1 MALIRVYKSP
11 TLQPHQRLI
20 LSYDPG
26 RGPTNFSNFSDDF
39 FGVCKKKS
47 SEETLLLTPLVSLIF
62 LSYLETYDGG
72 REWRQ
77 LLPLHERVRG
87 TVYLC
92 YPPLLWHS
100 TLHNL
105 LTLSDLLESWKNE
118 GHPDKIC
125 DQVSDAVLDACI
137 KDDETSRV
145 ACGGSFDD
153 IHRPDIPTLT

>member
-1 MALIRVYKSP
+1 MISLAFVKRNPLRKLFFSSP
-11 TLQPHQRLI
+11 GFANI
-20 LSYDPG
+20 S
-26 RGPTNFSNFSDDF
+26 
-39 FGVCKKKS
+39 FG
-47 SEETLLLTPLVSLIF
+47 
-62 LSYLETYDGG
+62 YLETYDGG

-153 IHRPDIPTLT
+153 IHRPYIPTLT